1 MGNNWLR
8 RALSPVVQFRE
19 GEFATGAMMFA
30 YSFLAMTAYN
40 VIKPITRSKF
50 ISSLGADNLPYVQL
64 AAGLL
69 IGVLMQGYSVLV
81 ARLPRRYVAP
91 LTLAGMSAFL
101 VGFWFLF
108 RTAGDWVSVGFYLL
122 GLILGLL
129 LISQFWTLANDI
141 YDARQAKRVFGFIGG
156 GSSLGGMTGA
166 GLTAL
171 VVSRVGTD
179 NLLLCSA
186 GILLLCA
193 GLVTLIVRREAAAG
207 RGGAVAAEEEG
218 VGGKEAIR
226 LLRESRHLQIIAL
239 VIAFAAVGAGLI
251 EQQLNMAAEAF
262 KGRSATDNLTEFLAQ
277 VTLYLSAIGFFIQ
290 VALTSRIHR
299 YLGVG
304 FALLVLP
311 TSLGVTGVVML
322 LNAALWAPAA
332 GADPRHVAALHPRQ
346 DHPGGP
352 LPPAADRPQ
361 VPGQALRGRH
371 GRPLRQGPGRAPG
384 PRPHQAV
391 GPRAQLAADQLREP
405 GGDGPVGRD
414 RRPRAA
420 RVPRHLPPQH
430 RAARGGGRGGAAR
443 PRRSR
448 DGGDARRGARAPR
461 RAAGASTRSICS
473 RP

>member
-1 MGNNWLR
+1 M
-8 RALSPVVQFRE
+8 
-19 GEFATGAMMFA
+19 
-30 YSFLAMTAYN
+30 
-40 VIKPITRSKF
+40 
-50 ISSLGADNLPYVQL
+50 
-64 AAGLL
+64 
-69 IGVLMQGYSVLV
+69 
-81 ARLPRRYVAP
+81 
-91 LTLAGMSAFL
+91 
-101 VGFWFLF
+101 
-108 RTAGDWVSVGFYLL
+108 GFYLL

-171 VVSRVGTD
+171 VVSRLGTE

-193 GLVTLIVRREAAAG
+193 GLVALIVRREAAAG

-311 TSLGVTGVVML
+311 TSLGVTG
-322 LNAALWAPAA
+322 ARHAPE
-332 GADPRHVAALHPRQ
+332 R
-346 DHPGGP
+346 GP
-352 LPPAADRPQ
+352 L
-361 VPGQALRGRH
+361 
-371 GRPLRQGPGRAPG
+371 GPGRW
-384 PRPHQAV
+384 
-391 GPRAQLAADQLREP
+391 
-405 GGDGPVGRD
+405 
-414 RRPRAA
+414 
-420 RVPRHLPPQH
+420 
-430 RAARGGGRGGAAR
+430 RG
-443 PRRSR
+443 S
-448 DGGDARRGARAPR
+448 
-461 RAAGASTRSICS
+461 STRRCATPSTRPPGRSCS
-473 RP
+473 SRCRPPSSTGPSPSWT